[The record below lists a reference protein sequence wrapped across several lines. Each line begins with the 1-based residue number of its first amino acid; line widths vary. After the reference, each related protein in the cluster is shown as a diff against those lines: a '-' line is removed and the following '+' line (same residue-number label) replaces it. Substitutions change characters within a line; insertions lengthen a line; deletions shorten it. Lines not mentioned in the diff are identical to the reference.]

1 MIIIYED
8 GVALE
13 KEVNFTT
20 FHNPTLYVG
29 NLVVVAP
36 PEGVFQFGDENQ
48 YHYYL
53 AFTCEP
59 STIGEVLVDTCFLV
73 RSRSIP
79 TKKDFFELSLIL
91 GTGIVPKNL
100 TLVQLSDKEM
110 DDLYEGLV
118 NPDWNYQWK
127 E

>member
-8 GVALE
+8 GVALK

-48 YHYYL
+48 HHYYL

-91 GTGIVPKNL
+91 ETGIVPKNL
-100 TLVQLSDKEM
+100 TLVQLSDKEF
-110 DDLYEGLV
+110 DDLYEGLA
-118 NPDWNYQWK
+118 NPDWDYQWK

>member
-13 KEVNFTT
+13 KKVNFTT

-36 PEGVFQFGDENQ
+36 PEGVFRFGDENQ

-59 STIGEVLVDTCFLV
+59 STVGEALVDKCFLV
-73 RSRSIP
+73 RSRSVP
-79 TKKDFFELSLIL
+79 TKKDFFELSAIL
-91 GTGIVPKNL
+91 EAGIVPKNL
-100 TLVQLSDKEM
+100 ALVQLSDKEM
-110 DDLYEGLV
+110 DDL
-118 NPDWNYQWK
+118 
-127 E
+127 